1 MTEKILSSDEESRII
16 ELFEAVTVKIPR
28 TESEIRAITFD
39 GFRLAIVQM
48 MHIADLKGKIE
59 ALDVSL
65 KVLRETQTAIL

>member
-16 ELFEAVTVKIPR
+16 ELFEAVTVNIPR
-28 TESEIRAITFD
+28 MESDIRAITYD
-39 GFRLAIVQM
+39 GFKLAIQQM
-48 MHIADLKGKIE
+48 MYIADLKGKIE

>member
-16 ELFEAVTVKIPR
+16 ELFEAVTVKIPGL
-28 TESEIRAITFD
+28 ESDIRAITID
-39 GFRLAIVQM
+39 GFKLAIEQM

-65 KVLRETQTAIL
+65 KVLRETQTTIL